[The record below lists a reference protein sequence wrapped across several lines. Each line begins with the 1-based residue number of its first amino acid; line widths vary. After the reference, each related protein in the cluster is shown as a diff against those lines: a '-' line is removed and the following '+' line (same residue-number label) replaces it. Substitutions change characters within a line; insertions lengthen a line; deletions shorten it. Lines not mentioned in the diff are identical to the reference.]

1 MATISNV
8 NNAYNVNTSKTH
20 KKLSFELGEKI
31 SARIMNIDGETS
43 EAILKLLDGWQFSAQ
58 IKDAIDFT
66 PNKLIRF
73 EVEGYDSGKILLKV
87 LNEAEQKVEQSLV
100 DILEEQGVNVK
111 DEDYNILQKMIKY
124 NMPLTKE
131 NISKMKTLLELQGKI
146 NISTHEE
153 NQFIERYLGNKNINL
168 ESQEGQNIKN
178 ILKGFF
184 SEFKKLSTDEIFTLI
199 QSNIELTEKNIKS
212 FNNINKGCMHIYEDI
227 ICDDNLL
234 QDFEEVVQSKD
245 IQEGN
250 NESNKENL
258 NLTKNEEI
266 NNNSSKNTNIYN
278 SKAYSNDK
286 NVMDGKEIL
295 RRLLELDVESN
306 NEEKQIIQDNNIK
319 NNVVDNS
326 QKENINLDNHKTQ
339 NITKNNEE
347 KNIILNDNK
356 IAEDINKNDNKTSEN
371 INKEEVSLK
380 DNIEKKIADNKI
392 NNNTLET
399 SQKVKEELNNKIN
412 DMKQIIK
419 HALGENNDGKSLNFD
434 KVFQNLQ
441 AKMNDFKV
449 FNSLSNQ
456 YYYLDVPVSVN
467 EKEYPCKLIIKD
479 DRKNGKQ
486 IDSTNVKFAVCVK
499 TVNIGVVD
507 AYINVINSNINV
519 NIKCEENWV
528 KLIKLTKDKIMNKL
542 SDLGYIVGVNVDRK
556 QQEMNL
562 VECNTFFEDN
572 DFSRIN
578 FKV

>member
-1 MATISNV
+1 MATILNV
-8 NNAYNVNTSKTH
+8 NNAYNVNTSKSH

-66 PNKLIRF
+66 SNKLIRF

-87 LNEAEQKVEQSLV
+87 LNEAEEKVEQSLV

-111 DEDYNILQKMIKY
+111 EEDYNILQKMIKY

-131 NISKMKTLLELQGKI
+131 NISKMKTLLEFQGKI
-146 NISTHEE
+146 DKSTHEE
-153 NQFIERYLGNKNINL
+153 NQFIERYLSNKNISL
-168 ESQEGQNIKN
+168 DSQEGQNIKN

-199 QSNIELTEKNIKS
+199 QSNIELTEENIKS
-212 FNNINKGCMHIYEDI
+212 FNSINKGSMHIYEDI
-227 ICDDNLL
+227 ICDDNIL
-234 QDFEEVVQSKD
+234 QDFDEVVQLKN
-245 IQEGN
+245 IQEEN
-250 NESNKENL
+250 NKGSKENSSL
-258 NLTKNEEI
+258 INNDEI
-266 NNNSSKNTNIYN
+266 NNNSSKNNKIYD
-278 SKAYSNDK
+278 SKAYSNNK
-286 NVMDGKEIL
+286 NIMNGKEIL

-306 NEEKQIIQDNNIK
+306 NEEKQITLENHENINFDNEKIQNNIK
-319 NNVVDNS
+319 NNED
-326 QKENINLDNHKTQ
+326 
-339 NITKNNEE
+339 
-347 KNIILNDNK
+347 KNILLKDNNIL
-356 IAEDINKNDNKTSEN
+356 EN
-371 INKEEVSLK
+371 MDKEEIN
-380 DNIEKKIADNKI
+380 NIEKKIVNNKT

-399 SQKVKEELNNKIN
+399 SQKVKEELNSKIN

-419 HALGENNDGKSLNFD
+419 HALGENNDVKSLNFD

-441 AKMNDFKV
+441 TKMNDFKV

-456 YYYLDVPVSVN
+456 YYYLDVPVNVN

-486 IDSTNVKFAVCVK
+486 IDSTNVKFVVCVK
-499 TVNIGVVD
+499 TVNIGVID

-519 NIKCEENWV
+519 NIKCEESWI
-528 KLIKLTKDKIMNKL
+528 KLINLTKDNIINKL
-542 SDLGYIVGVNVDRK
+542 SELGYIVGVNVDKK
-556 QQEMNL
+556 QKEMSL
-562 VECNTFFEDN
+562 VKCNTFFEDN

>member
-1 MATISNV
+1 MATILNV
-8 NNAYNVNTSKTH
+8 NNAYNVNTSKSH

-87 LNEAEQKVEQSLV
+87 LNEAEEKVEESLV

-111 DEDYNILQKMIKY
+111 EEDYNILQKMIKY

-131 NISKMKTLLELQGKI
+131 NISKMKTLLQFQEKI
-146 NISTHEE
+146 NTSIHEE
-153 NQFIERYLGNKNINL
+153 NQFIERYLSNKNISL
-168 ESQEGQNIKN
+168 DSQEGQNIKD

-199 QSNIELTEKNIKS
+199 QSNIELTEENIKS
-212 FNNINKGCMHIYEDI
+212 FNSINKGSMHIYEDI
-227 ICDDNLL
+227 ICDDNIL
-234 QDFEEVVQSKD
+234 QDFDEVVQLKN
-245 IQEGN
+245 IQQEN
-250 NESNKENL
+250 NEGNKENSSFI
-258 NLTKNEEI
+258 NNDEI
-266 NNNSSKNTNIYN
+266 NNNSSKNNKMYD
-278 SKAYSNDK
+278 SKVYPN
-286 NVMDGKEIL
+286 NRNTINGKEIL

-306 NEEKQIIQDNNIK
+306 NEEKQITLENHENINFDNEKIQNNIK
-319 NNVVDNS
+319 NNED
-326 QKENINLDNHKTQ
+326 
-339 NITKNNEE
+339 
-347 KNIILNDNK
+347 KNILLKDNNIL
-356 IAEDINKNDNKTSEN
+356 EN
-371 INKEEVSLK
+371 MDKEEIN
-380 DNIEKKIADNKI
+380 NIEKKIVNNKT

-399 SQKVKEELNNKIN
+399 SQKVKEELNSKIN

-419 HALGENNDGKSLNFD
+419 HALGENNDVKSLNFD
-434 KVFQNLQ
+434 NVFQNLQ
-441 AKMNDFKV
+441 TKMNDFKV

-456 YYYLDVPVSVN
+456 YYYLDVPVNVN

-486 IDSTNVKFAVCVK
+486 IDSTNVKFVVCVK
-499 TVNIGVVD
+499 TVNIGVID

-519 NIKCEENWV
+519 NIKCEESWI
-528 KLIKLTKDKIMNKL
+528 KLIDLTKDKIINKL
-542 SDLGYIVGVNVDRK
+542 SELGYIVGVNVDKK
-556 QQEMNL
+556 QKEMSL

>member
-1 MATISNV
+1 MATILNV
-8 NNAYNVNTSKTH
+8 NNAYNVNTSKSH

-87 LNEAEQKVEQSLV
+87 LNEAEEKVEESLV

-131 NISKMKTLLELQGKI
+131 NISKMKTLLQFQEKI
-146 NISTHEE
+146 NTSIHEE
-153 NQFIERYLGNKNINL
+153 NQFIERYLSNKNISL
-168 ESQEGQNIKN
+168 DSQEGQNIKD

-199 QSNIELTEKNIKS
+199 QSNIELTEENIKS
-212 FNNINKGCMHIYEDI
+212 FNSINKGSMHIYDDI
-227 ICDDNLL
+227 ICDDNIL
-234 QDFEEVVQSKD
+234 QDFDEVVQLKN
-245 IQEGN
+245 IQEEN
-250 NESNKENL
+250 NEGNKENSSFI
-258 NLTKNEEI
+258 NNDEI
-266 NNNSSKNTNIYN
+266 NNNASKNNKMYD
-278 SKAYSNDK
+278 SKVYSNNK
-286 NVMDGKEIL
+286 NTINGKEIL

-306 NEEKQIIQDNNIK
+306 NEEKQITLENHENINFDNEKIQNNIK
-319 NNVVDNS
+319 NNED
-326 QKENINLDNHKTQ
+326 
-339 NITKNNEE
+339 
-347 KNIILNDNK
+347 KNILLKDNNIL
-356 IAEDINKNDNKTSEN
+356 EN
-371 INKEEVSLK
+371 MDKEEIN
-380 DNIEKKIADNKI
+380 NIEKKIVNNKT

-399 SQKVKEELNNKIN
+399 SQKVKEELNSKIN

-419 HALGENNDGKSLNFD
+419 HALGENNDVKSLNFD

-441 AKMNDFKV
+441 TKMNDFKV

-456 YYYLDVPVSVN
+456 YYYLDVPVNVN

-486 IDSTNVKFAVCVK
+486 IDSTNVKFVVCVK
-499 TVNIGVVD
+499 TVNIGVID

-519 NIKCEENWV
+519 NIKCEENWI
-528 KLIKLTKDKIMNKL
+528 KLIDLTKDKIINKL
-542 SDLGYIVGVNVDRK
+542 SELGYIVGVNVDKK
-556 QQEMNL
+556 QKEMSL

>member
-1 MATISNV
+1 MATILNV
-8 NNAYNVNTSKTH
+8 NNAYNVNTSKSH

-87 LNEAEQKVEQSLV
+87 LNEAEEKVEESLV

-131 NISKMKTLLELQGKI
+131 NISKMKTLLQFQEKI
-146 NISTHEE
+146 NTSIHEE
-153 NQFIERYLGNKNINL
+153 NQFIERYLSNKNISL
-168 ESQEGQNIKN
+168 DSQEGQNIKD

-199 QSNIELTEKNIKS
+199 QSNIELTEENIKS
-212 FNNINKGCMHIYEDI
+212 FNSINKGSMHIYEDI
-227 ICDDNLL
+227 ICDDNIL
-234 QDFEEVVQSKD
+234 QDFDEVVQLKN
-245 IQEGN
+245 IQEEN
-250 NESNKENL
+250 NEGNKENSSFI
-258 NLTKNEEI
+258 NNDEI
-266 NNNSSKNTNIYN
+266 NNNASKNNKMYD
-278 SKAYSNDK
+278 SKVYSNNK
-286 NVMDGKEIL
+286 NTINGKEIL

-306 NEEKQIIQDNNIK
+306 NEEKQITLENHENINFDNEKIQNNIK
-319 NNVVDNS
+319 NNED
-326 QKENINLDNHKTQ
+326 
-339 NITKNNEE
+339 
-347 KNIILNDNK
+347 KNILLKDNNILGNMD
-356 IAEDINKNDNKTSEN
+356 
-371 INKEEVSLK
+371 KEEIN
-380 DNIEKKIADNKI
+380 NIEKKIVNNKT

-399 SQKVKEELNNKIN
+399 SQKVKEELNSKIN

-419 HALGENNDGKSLNFD
+419 HALGENNDVKSLNFD

-441 AKMNDFKV
+441 TKMNDFKV

-456 YYYLDVPVSVN
+456 YYYLDVPVNVN

-499 TVNIGVVD
+499 TVNIGVID

-519 NIKCEENWV
+519 NIKCEENWI
-528 KLIKLTKDKIMNKL
+528 KLIDLTKDKIINKL
-542 SDLGYIVGVNVDRK
+542 SELGYIVGVNVDKK
-556 QQEMNL
+556 QKEMSL

>member
-356 IAEDINKNDNKTSEN
+356 IAEDINK
-371 INKEEVSLK
+371 EEVSLK

>member
-1 MATISNV
+1 MATILNV
-8 NNAYNVNTSKTH
+8 NNAYNVNTSKSH

-66 PNKLIRF
+66 SNKLIRF

-87 LNEAEQKVEQSLV
+87 LNEAEEKVEESLV

-111 DEDYNILQKMIKY
+111 EEDYNILQKMIKY

-131 NISKMKTLLELQGKI
+131 NISKMKTLLQFQEKI
-146 NISTHEE
+146 NTSIHEE
-153 NQFIERYLGNKNINL
+153 NQFIERYLSNKNISL
-168 ESQEGQNIKN
+168 DSQEGQNIKD

-199 QSNIELTEKNIKS
+199 QSNIELTEENIKS
-212 FNNINKGCMHIYEDI
+212 FNSINKGSMHIYEDI
-227 ICDDNLL
+227 ICDDNIL
-234 QDFEEVVQSKD
+234 QDFDEVVQLKN
-245 IQEGN
+245 IQEEN
-250 NESNKENL
+250 NEGNKENSSFI
-258 NLTKNEEI
+258 NNDEI
-266 NNNSSKNTNIYN
+266 NNNSSKNNKMYD
-278 SKAYSNDK
+278 SKVYSN
-286 NVMDGKEIL
+286 NRNTINGKEIL

-306 NEEKQIIQDNNIK
+306 NEEKQITLENHENINFDNEKIQNNIK
-319 NNVVDNS
+319 NNED
-326 QKENINLDNHKTQ
+326 
-339 NITKNNEE
+339 
-347 KNIILNDNK
+347 KNILLKDNNIL
-356 IAEDINKNDNKTSEN
+356 EN
-371 INKEEVSLK
+371 MDKEEIN
-380 DNIEKKIADNKI
+380 NIEKKIVNNKT

-399 SQKVKEELNNKIN
+399 SQKVKEELNSKIN

-419 HALGENNDGKSLNFD
+419 HALGENNDVKSLNFD

-441 AKMNDFKV
+441 TKMNDFKV

-456 YYYLDVPVSVN
+456 YYYLDVPVNVN

-486 IDSTNVKFAVCVK
+486 IDSTNVKFVVCVK
-499 TVNIGVVD
+499 TVNIGVID

-519 NIKCEENWV
+519 NIKCEESWI
-528 KLIKLTKDKIMNKL
+528 KLIDLTKDKIINKL
-542 SDLGYIVGVNVDRK
+542 SELGYIVGVNVDKK
-556 QQEMNL
+556 QKEMSL

>member
-1 MATISNV
+1 MATILNV
-8 NNAYNVNTSKTH
+8 NNAYNVNTSKSH

-87 LNEAEQKVEQSLV
+87 LNEAEEKVEESLV

-131 NISKMKTLLELQGKI
+131 NISKMKTLLQFQEKI
-146 NISTHEE
+146 NTSIHEE
-153 NQFIERYLGNKNINL
+153 NQFIERYLSNKNISL
-168 ESQEGQNIKN
+168 DSQEGQNIKD

-199 QSNIELTEKNIKS
+199 QSNIELTEENIKS
-212 FNNINKGCMHIYEDI
+212 FNSINKGSMHIYEDI
-227 ICDDNLL
+227 ICDDNIL
-234 QDFEEVVQSKD
+234 QDFDEVVQLKN
-245 IQEGN
+245 IQEEN
-250 NESNKENL
+250 NEGNKENSSFI
-258 NLTKNEEI
+258 NNDEI
-266 NNNSSKNTNIYN
+266 NNNASKNNKMYD
-278 SKAYSNDK
+278 SKVYSNNK
-286 NVMDGKEIL
+286 NTINGKEIL

-306 NEEKQIIQDNNIK
+306 NEEKQITLENHENINFDNEKIQNNIK
-319 NNVVDNS
+319 NNED
-326 QKENINLDNHKTQ
+326 
-339 NITKNNEE
+339 
-347 KNIILNDNK
+347 KNILLKDNNIL
-356 IAEDINKNDNKTSEN
+356 EN
-371 INKEEVSLK
+371 MDKEEIN
-380 DNIEKKIADNKI
+380 NIEKKIVNNKT

-399 SQKVKEELNNKIN
+399 SQKVKEELNSKIN

-419 HALGENNDGKSLNFD
+419 HALGENNDVKSLNFD

-441 AKMNDFKV
+441 TKMNDFKV

-456 YYYLDVPVSVN
+456 YYYLDVPVNVN

-499 TVNIGVVD
+499 TVNIGVID

-519 NIKCEENWV
+519 NIKCEENWI
-528 KLIKLTKDKIMNKL
+528 KLIDLTKDKIINKL
-542 SDLGYIVGVNVDRK
+542 SELGYIVGVNVDKK
-556 QQEMNL
+556 QKEMSL

>member
-1 MATISNV
+1 MATILNV
-8 NNAYNVNTSKTH
+8 NNAYNVNTSKSH

-87 LNEAEQKVEQSLV
+87 LNEAEEKVEESLV

-111 DEDYNILQKMIKY
+111 EEDYNILQKMIKY

-131 NISKMKTLLELQGKI
+131 NISKMKTLLQFQEKI
-146 NISTHEE
+146 NTSIHEE
-153 NQFIERYLGNKNINL
+153 NQFIERYLSNKNISL
-168 ESQEGQNIKN
+168 DSQEGQNIKD

-199 QSNIELTEKNIKS
+199 QSNIELTEENIKS
-212 FNNINKGCMHIYEDI
+212 FNSINKGSMHIYEDI
-227 ICDDNLL
+227 ICDDNIL
-234 QDFEEVVQSKD
+234 QDFDEVVQLKN
-245 IQEGN
+245 IQEEN
-250 NESNKENL
+250 NEGNKENSSFI
-258 NLTKNEEI
+258 NNDEI
-266 NNNSSKNTNIYN
+266 NNNSSKNNKMYD
-278 SKAYSNDK
+278 SKVYPN
-286 NVMDGKEIL
+286 NRNTINGKEIL

-306 NEEKQIIQDNNIK
+306 NEEKQITLENHENINFDNEKIQNNIK
-319 NNVVDNS
+319 NNED
-326 QKENINLDNHKTQ
+326 
-339 NITKNNEE
+339 
-347 KNIILNDNK
+347 KNILLKDNNIL
-356 IAEDINKNDNKTSEN
+356 EN
-371 INKEEVSLK
+371 MDKEEIN
-380 DNIEKKIADNKI
+380 NIEKKIVNNKT

-399 SQKVKEELNNKIN
+399 SQKVKEELNSKIN

-419 HALGENNDGKSLNFD
+419 HALGENNDVKSLNFD

-441 AKMNDFKV
+441 TKMNDFKV

-456 YYYLDVPVSVN
+456 YYYLDVPVNVN

-486 IDSTNVKFAVCVK
+486 IDSTNVKFVVCVK
-499 TVNIGVVD
+499 TVNIGVID

-519 NIKCEENWV
+519 NIKCEESWI
-528 KLIKLTKDKIMNKL
+528 KLINLTKDNIINKL
-542 SDLGYIVGVNVDRK
+542 SELGYIVGVNVDKK
-556 QQEMNL
+556 QKEMSL

>member
-1 MATISNV
+1 MATILNV
-8 NNAYNVNTSKTH
+8 NNAYNVNTSKSH

-87 LNEAEQKVEQSLV
+87 LNEAEEKVEESLV

-131 NISKMKTLLELQGKI
+131 NISKMKTLLQFQEKI
-146 NISTHEE
+146 NTSIHEE
-153 NQFIERYLGNKNINL
+153 NQFIERYLSNKNISL
-168 ESQEGQNIKN
+168 DSQEGQNIKD

-199 QSNIELTEKNIKS
+199 QSNIELTEENIKS
-212 FNNINKGCMHIYEDI
+212 FNSINKGSMHIYDDI
-227 ICDDNLL
+227 ICDDNIL
-234 QDFEEVVQSKD
+234 QDFDEVVQLKN
-245 IQEGN
+245 IQEEN
-250 NESNKENL
+250 NEGNKENSSFI
-258 NLTKNEEI
+258 NNDEI
-266 NNNSSKNTNIYN
+266 NNNASKNNKMYD
-278 SKAYSNDK
+278 SKVYSNNK
-286 NVMDGKEIL
+286 NTINGKEIL

-306 NEEKQIIQDNNIK
+306 NEEKQITLENHENINFDNEKIQNNIK
-319 NNVVDNS
+319 NNED
-326 QKENINLDNHKTQ
+326 
-339 NITKNNEE
+339 
-347 KNIILNDNK
+347 KNILLKDNNIL
-356 IAEDINKNDNKTSEN
+356 EN
-371 INKEEVSLK
+371 MDKEEIN
-380 DNIEKKIADNKI
+380 NIEKKIVNNKT

-399 SQKVKEELNNKIN
+399 SQKVKEELNSKIN

-419 HALGENNDGKSLNFD
+419 HALGENNDVKSLNFD

-441 AKMNDFKV
+441 TKMNDFKV

-456 YYYLDVPVSVN
+456 YYYLDVPVNLN

-486 IDSTNVKFAVCVK
+486 IDSTNVKFVVCVK
-499 TVNIGVVD
+499 TVNIGVID

-519 NIKCEENWV
+519 NIKCEENWI
-528 KLIKLTKDKIMNKL
+528 KLIDLTKDKIINKL
-542 SDLGYIVGVNVDRK
+542 SELGYIVGVNVDKK
-556 QQEMNL
+556 QKEMSL